1 MCIHYYNHEASCC
14 RSSLLDASVGSKAH
28 HTVGEVFDRTTE
40 GRFFL
45 FSGKVDDFWP
55 LKKRKKR
62 I

>member
-14 RSSLLDASVGSKAH
+14 RSSLLDTSMGSKAH

-40 GRFFL
+40 GRFF